1 MKSNQPIVNRGD
13 VYYANLSPSQGS
25 EQGGSR
31 PVIIVQNNL
40 GNKHAPTTIVVPLT
54 SRLAKKPLPTHIE
67 VGTSCGLL
75 CESVALCEQIRT
87 IDKKRLK
94 EKIGELPIIE
104 MTKVNEA
111 LLISLGFFDT

>member
-1 MKSNQPIVNRGD
+1 MKNNQPIVNRGD
-13 VYYANLSPSQGS
+13 VYYANLSPSEGS

-31 PVIIVQNNL
+31 PVVIVQNNL

-75 CESVALCEQIRT
+75 CDSVALCEQIRT
-87 IDKKRLK
+87 IDKSRLT
-94 EKIGELPIIE
+94 
-104 MTKVNEA
+104 TKLGLVDGATMDSIDKA
-111 LLISLGFFDT
+111 LKISLGLA

>member
-1 MKSNQPIVNRGD
+1 MKNNQPIVNRGD
-13 VYYANLSPSQGS
+13 VYYAKLSPSEGS

-54 SRLAKKPLPTHIE
+54 SRLTKKPLPTHIE

-87 IDKKRLK
+87 IDKSRLT
-94 EKIGELPIIE
+94 
-104 MTKVNEA
+104 TKLGLVDGATMDNIDKA
-111 LLISLGFFDT
+111 LKISLGLA